1 MLETLILS
9 IIQGITE
16 FIPISSSSHLIL
28 ISKYLNF
35 ENQGLSIDV
44 SLHIG
49 SFVAVLTY
57 FRNDIFNFFRN
68 RELFLKILI
77 SSIPVM
83 IIGFVVVKTGII
95 NYFRT
100 IEVIGWTTLIFGI
113 LLYISDKYE
122 NSLNVEKDFTYKSA
136 LLIGLFQVL
145 SIIPGVSRSGIT
157 ITAARILKFKRFEA
171 GKISFLLSI
180 PTLGAVCIFGL
191 FNTTFNLQGEQI
203 FINILSVLFSF
214 VFSYLTIKFF
224 LNYIKKFSL
233 NIFVTYRV
241 ILGLIIITISY
252 L

>member
-35 ENQGLSIDV
+35 ENQGLLIDV

-49 SFVAVLTY
+49 SFMAVLTY

-95 NYFRT
+95 NYLRT

-122 NSLNVEKDFTYKSA
+122 NSLSVEKNFTYKSA

-180 PTLGAVCIFGL
+180 PTLGAVCIFGI
-191 FNTTFNLQGEQI
+191 FNTTLNLQGEQI

-214 VFSYLTIKFF
+214 IFSYLTIKFF
-224 LNYIKKFSL
+224 LDYIKKFSL
-233 NIFVTYRV
+233 NIFVIYRV
-241 ILGLIIITISY
+241 VLGLIIITISY